1 MSESLLEYYR
11 RKSISTEHGVDAEW
25 DKHLAR
31 RSKLYRQLGI
41 PLLTFRGS
49 SVLEAGPGEGH
60 NTLPLLNEWD
70 AAHIDLLEPSETARR
85 ELSEKFKKNGIPGDK
100 YTVHAEALDEYK
112 SEKKYDIL
120 IAEGFLHCLDNWKEN
135 LALLDNFAHKNS
147 IIVVTCTD
155 EISFYVEKM
164 KRAVLHYLVR
174 DVARHEEKIE
184 ILKEIMK
191 PQLSL
196 LRGMSRSV
204 EDWIEDQIFYPM
216 GTELMTIGKAIEFY
230 EGRYDVLGASQNIFV
245 DYSWFKDFEY
255 DYISSYKKQY
265 HQKKNMFL
273 LAGDDCEVCR
283 TEEEN
288 MRLEKAVLR
297 ANMAARKVEENEGDD
312 EGGVAEE
319 WVQAIQNVSN
329 QTVNSVIKEFNE
341 ELLIIIQ
348 KIMKKEDIEWEKYQT
363 YMECFGKTMQYI
375 CFVKR

>member
-60 NTLPLLNEWD
+60 NALPLLKEWD

-85 ELSEKFKKNGIPGDK
+85 ELSDKFKKNSIPEDK
-100 YTVHAEALDEYK
+100 YTVYAEALDEYK

-120 IAEGFLHCLDNWKEN
+120 IAEGFLHCLDNWKES
-135 LALLDNFAHKNS
+135 LVLLDNFARKNS
-147 IIVVTCTD
+147 IIIVTCTD

-164 KRAVLHYLVR
+164 KRAVLQYLVR
-174 DVARHEEKIE
+174 DIVRHEDKIK
-184 ILKEIMK
+184 ILKEIMR
-191 PQLSL
+191 PQLSR

-204 EDWIEDQIFYPM
+204 EDWIEDQVFYPM
-216 GTELMTIGKAIEFY
+216 GTELMTLGKAIEFY

-255 DYISSYKKQY
+255 DYITSYKKQY
-265 HQKKNMFL
+265 HH
-273 LAGDDCEVCR
+273 
-283 TEEEN
+283 
-288 MRLEKAVLR
+288 VL
-297 ANMAARKVEENEGDD
+297 
-312 EGGVAEE
+312 
-319 WVQAIQNVSN
+319 QI
-329 QTVNSVIKEFNE
+329 
-341 ELLIIIQ
+341 
-348 KIMKKEDIEWEKYQT
+348 
-363 YMECFGKTMQYI
+363 
-375 CFVKR
+375 